1 MILIRGIMMK
11 TDEEKIVMGIVD
23 NTDNLDTYFIENIS
37 LVKSYIHSHGL
48 LAFFQII
55 NKLKEK
61 EFGKIVIYISD
72 NLYHDDDFYD
82 LLNDYVYI

>member
-1 MILIRGIMMK
+1 MRGIMMK
-11 TDEEKIVMGIVD
+11 KDKENIVMCIVD
-23 NTDNLDTYFIENIS
+23 NTDDLEAYFSENIS

-72 NLYHDDDFYD
+72 NLYYDNDFYD

>member
-1 MILIRGIMMK
+1 MLIRGIMMDI
-11 TDEEKIVMGIVD
+11 DERMIVMGIVD
-23 NTDNLDTYFIENIS
+23 NTENLEVYFSENIV

-55 NKLKEK
+55 NKVREN

-72 NLYHDDDFYD
+72 NLYDDEDFYD

>member
-1 MILIRGIMMK
+1 MMEI
-11 TDEEKIVMGIVD
+11 DEKMIVMGIVD
-23 NTDNLDTYFIENIS
+23 NTENLEVYFSENIF
-37 LVKSYIHSHGL
+37 LAKSYIHSHGL

-55 NKLKEK
+55 NKLREN

-72 NLYHDDDFYD
+72 NLYDDEDFYD

>member
-1 MILIRGIMMK
+1 MMGI
-11 TDEEKIVMGIVD
+11 DEKMIVMGIVD
-23 NTDNLDTYFIENIS
+23 NTENLEVYFSENIC

-48 LAFFQII
+48 LDFFQII
-55 NKLKEK
+55 NKLREN

-72 NLYHDDDFYD
+72 NLYDDEDFYD